1 MPSITLKVTPQQLK
15 QTADEVT
22 GLVQSLQT
30 DFDSLQTTV
39 SRTAY
44 YWEGQA
50 ADGYRKSCASPQD
63 DTDQMLERLRE
74 FPPMLLQM
82 AGIYEDTEKANQAL
96 AAALPIDYID

>member
-50 ADGYRKSCASPQD
+50 ADG
-63 DTDQMLERLRE
+63 
-74 FPPMLLQM
+74 
-82 AGIYEDTEKANQAL
+82 
-96 AAALPIDYID
+96 